1 MLAIDRLKRIN
12 GSLRRLSGNKRSTVD
27 SPCVRH
33 VSRVQADDNCLTCT
47 PMSSN
52 SVQHA
57 SSIVCYSDSVPAVH
71 TPQVSG
77 YDNVTPRC
85 SGGSLT
91 TFMPPPP
98 AVCTTAGLYQPSL
111 NSVPELSAA
120 GVVSREELPH
130 QSSHCVDPVWSR
142 MSSVAVGSRSQESDG
157 DVTPTNERRLL
168 QSRPVDEFNQGGI
181 ITRPAA
187 YVVPSPK
194 PIAMVAA
201 KLKPLQNG
209 SDLTADTLH
218 SARSLSVSETTR
230 NPGTNFSYGTLPRR
244 FSQKRKLAA
253 ENGEELCSLSYTDT
267 TYENVEC
274 PNRSPA
280 SVLCLE
286 HSKERI
292 QTDANS
298 NCRILKKEPPVPPK
312 RTHSFKTDLRL
323 PVTNMRAS
331 SGVPFPNGIPHT
343 LPASSCS
350 DGEAF
355 KASTA
360 DNTDLFDGA
369 ENILNEV
376 IERLE
381 RGNSS
386 STVRRN
392 TGPRLGDWQDCRSST
407 DSSSGS
413 EDSDSGLES
422 RRSESNTSLDGC
434 GPHSSA
440 DMHTLPFANE
450 NVGTIKQRGSSSSK
464 PSIVT
469 SDSGTMEPNSSVFTP
484 TTSSCSASSA
494 SVTAAA
500 VS

>member
-12 GSLRRLSGNKRSTVD
+12 TSLQRLSGNKRSTVD
-27 SPCVRH
+27 SPCVWH
-33 VSRVQADDNCLTCT
+33 VSRVQADDNCLTFT

-57 SSIVCYSDSVPAVH
+57 SLVVRYNDSVPAVH
-71 TPQVSG
+71 APQVSA

-91 TFMPPPP
+91 TFMPPPL
-98 AVCTTAGLYQPSL
+98 AVCTTEGLYQPSL
-111 NSVPELSAA
+111 NCVPEMSAA
-120 GVVSREELPH
+120 SVVNREELPH

-142 MSSVAVGSRSQESDG
+142 MSSVVVGSRGQESDS
-157 DVTPTNERRLL
+157 DVTLTNEPRLL
-168 QSRPVDEFNQGGI
+168 QSRPVDEFNQGSI
-181 ITRPAA
+181 IIRPAA

-194 PIAMVAA
+194 PVALVAA

-230 NPGTNFSYGTLPRR
+230 NPGTNFSYGILPWR
-244 FSQKRKLAA
+244 FSEKRKLAA
-253 ENGEELCSLSYTDT
+253 DNREELCNLSYTDT

-274 PNRSPA
+274 PNRSPT
-280 SVLCLE
+280 SVLCLKQ
-286 HSKERI
+286 SKECI
-292 QTDANS
+292 ETIANS
-298 NCRILKKEPPVPPK
+298 NCPVLKKEPPFPPN
-312 RTHSFKTDLRL
+312 RTHSFKTDLL
-323 PVTNMRAS
+323 PITNMRAS

-343 LPASSCS
+343 LLSSSCS
-350 DGEAF
+350 DGKVF
-355 KASTA
+355 KVSTA
-360 DNTDLFDGA
+360 VHTDIFDCAG
-369 ENILNEV
+369 NILNEV

-381 RGNSS
+381 HGNSS
-386 STVRRN
+386 STVCRN
-392 TGPRLGDWQDCRSST
+392 TRPQLGDWQDCQSST
-407 DSSSGS
+407 DSSSGN
-413 EDSDSGLES
+413 EDFDSGLES